1 MGCKESVVHV
11 FPTFQCLALFYIMY
25 WESIIQ
31 NGAFNDII
39 WCELMFLMSGAVR
52 NRRTEIE
59 CTDTNTVNANYAE
72 V

>member
-1 MGCKESVVHV
+1 
-11 FPTFQCLALFYIMY
+11 
-25 WESIIQ
+25 
-31 NGAFNDII
+31 
-39 WCELMFLMSGAVR
+39 MFLMSGAVR